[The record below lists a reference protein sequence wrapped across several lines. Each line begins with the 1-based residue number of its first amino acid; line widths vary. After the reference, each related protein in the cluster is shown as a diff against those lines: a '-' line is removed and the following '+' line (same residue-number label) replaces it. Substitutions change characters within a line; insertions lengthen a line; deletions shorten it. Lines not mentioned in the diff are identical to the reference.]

1 MHRFSDLRFALL
13 KSVSALGTARILASR
28 EARWNRDVVCFHVL
42 AVSHAVVVHREQP
55 LTELLT
61 CGDYSSGGQPLA
73 HVQIAAPCEFSTRV
87 GRLGYRCRLE
97 PFSLAG
103 GDDLVGRFSPEQR
116 MDVFFPGDDVR
127 APVTR
132 IGWQIE
138 PACLT
143 VETVHSYP
151 EQEVGV
157 RSRSRFELHDGGA

>member
-13 KSVSALGTARILASR
+13 ESVSTVGAGRILASR
-28 EARWNRDVVCFHVL
+28 EARWNGNLVSFHVL
-42 AVSHAVVVHREQP
+42 AVSHAVVIRREQP

-61 CGDYSSGGQPLA
+61 CGDFSPEGQPLA
-73 HVQIAAPCEFSTRV
+73 YVRIVAPCEFSTRV

-116 MDVFFPGDDVR
+116 MDVFFPSDDTGV
-127 APVTR
+127 PVTR

-151 EQEVGV
+151 EQKVGL
-157 RSRSRFELHDGGA
+157 RSQSRFELHDGGV

>member
-13 KSVSALGTARILASR
+13 ESVSTLGTGRILASR
-28 EARWNRDVVCFHVL
+28 EERWNGDLVCFHVL
-42 AVSHAVVVHREQP
+42 AVSHAVVIRRQPP

-61 CGDYSSGGQPLA
+61 CGDFSPDGQPLA
-73 HVQIAAPCEFSTRV
+73 HLWITAPCEFSTRV

-116 MDVFFPGDDVR
+116 MHVPFPGDG
-127 APVTR
+127 AKTPVTR
-132 IGWQIE
+132 IGWRIE

-151 EQEVGV
+151 ERKLGV
-157 RSRSRFELHDGGA
+157 RSRSRFELRDAGA